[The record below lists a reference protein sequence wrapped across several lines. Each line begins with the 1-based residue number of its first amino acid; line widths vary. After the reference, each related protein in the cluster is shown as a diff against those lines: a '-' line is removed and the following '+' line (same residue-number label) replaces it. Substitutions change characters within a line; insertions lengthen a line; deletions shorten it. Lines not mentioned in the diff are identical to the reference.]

1 MAADGPQPDILA
13 KKSQSD
19 QFRVSLI
26 PGQSRAKPESAE
38 MSAGAQ
44 GLLCY
49 VVASSV
55 LCSCSKATVHD
66 HSETSDS
73 DSVMWNIRILQSE
86 RHWLS
91 DFLIVGSVTNNKNN
105 AVFLISYIY
114 IYLYIEDRRYFHSL
128 LLGCNVFCYLQAV
141 IGFSSLQFTV
151 RIRVQSPETIVII
164 VSAFIVVKLID
175 VFIII
180 DFAATSWKL

>member
-1 MAADGPQPDILA
+1 MAAEGPQPDILA

-38 MSAGAQ
+38 MSAGAR
-44 GLLCY
+44 GSLCH

-55 LCSCSKATVHD
+55 LCSCSKATVRD

-86 RHWLS
+86 RHWLN

-114 IYLYIEDRRYFHSL
+114 IYIYIYIEDRR
-128 LLGCNVFCYLQAV
+128 
-141 IGFSSLQFTV
+141 
-151 RIRVQSPETIVII
+151 
-164 VSAFIVVKLID
+164 
-175 VFIII
+175 
-180 DFAATSWKL
+180 